1 MSDLHEDEQ
10 VIRQFMKD
18 QLNDRKE
25 DKQKTDN
32 SFIFLEKD
40 TLHMLMNH
48 LLNNAEQKASG
59 DSQVDIVKILEQII
73 TDNQK
78 DFEEIITFL
87 KDRS

>member
-10 VIRQFMKD
+10 VIHQFIEN

>member
-1 MSDLHEDEQ
+1 MNDLHEDEQ

-25 DKQKTDN
+25 DKQVNDN

-40 TLHMLMNH
+40 TLNMLMNH
-48 LLNNAEQKASG
+48 LLTNAEQRASG
-59 DSQVDIVKILEQII
+59 DSQVRIIGILEQII
-73 TDNQK
+73 TNNQK

-87 KDRS
+87 KDRP